1 MTIDTTR
8 LRALAEK
15 ATPDAHAVPR
25 LDWLEPASPPA
36 HEVVD
41 VPPEPWHAR
50 LVRLAQVAQDTSKAC
65 AEAEAAFKVADAERE
80 RTRLVRAAAREA
92 CHAAR
97 KALTEATTAR
107 AILDAQQPARDRMP
121 PGEPK
126 LLDAE
131 PTRPEPRYKVGDW
144 VRVVTGPNSAG
155 RTTPIRVTCVTSA
168 GYIMA
173 DGASWAAENLTP
185 ALDPA
190 LHETARTAARIL
202 LCGKWPLRPASSSRR
217 GWPAPC
223 LPRVRELP
231 GFDAWNNGPLTSS
244 EWAAQLERLLGDAP

>member
-1 MTIDTTR
+1 MDNEDTNKITR
-8 LRALAEK
+8 EQVERAM
-15 ATPDAHAVPR
+15 DAAVPQ
-25 LDWLEPASPPA
+25 
-36 HEVVD
+36 
-41 VPPEPWHAR
+41 PEPWYAR
-50 LVRLAQVAQDTSKAC
+50 LVRLAQEAQSAGQAC

-80 RTRLVRAAAREA
+80 KVRLARAAARDA

-107 AILDAQQPARDRMP
+107 AIVEAAQRPASVQ
-121 PGEPK
+121 
-126 LLDAE
+126 

-144 VRVVTGPNSAG
+144 VRVIAPPPPPV
-155 RTTPIRVTCVTSA
+155 
-168 GYIMA
+168 
-173 DGASWAAENLTP
+173 

-190 LHETARTAARIL
+190 LHETARTAARML
-202 LCGKWPLRPASSSRR
+202 LCGKWPLS
-217 GWPAPC
+217 